1 MPHRT
6 GHSAT
11 GGRFPRQIC
20 ANLEHGVL
28 GHLFLREVPPFRHL
42 PAAMSELSRRLGA
55 GTTRLLRLRST
66 ATPSDRVAAA
76 TGDPRSG
83 KLSEDGAPPDYYDDP
98 LRYGYPEE
106 LLQCVRVHCVQPPP
120 PPARARFFLPRIVRT
135 GKQTGPIAVCPPSAE
150 WTVRD

>member
-1 MPHRT
+1 MSHRT

-28 GHLFLREVPPFRHL
+28 GHLFLREVPLFRQL
-42 PAAMSELSRRLGA
+42 PAAMSELSRRLAA
-55 GTTRLLRLRST
+55 GTTRFLRLRST
-66 ATPSDRVAAA
+66 ATPSGGVAV
-76 TGDPRSG
+76 GDPRSG

-98 LRYGYPEE
+98 LRYGYPEDM
-106 LLQCVRVHCVQPPP
+106 LQCVRVHCVPPP
-120 PPARARFFLPRIVRT
+120 PPPRARFFLPRIVRT
-135 GKQTGPIAVCPPSAE
+135 GKQTGAVAVCPPPAE